1 MAVFSSLVF
10 LSAVTLFPTVHALN
24 ACPSA
29 DTVFTGTS
37 GIRYRICPNTDLT
50 GGSQEIL
57 RNVASVTA
65 CAQRCDTAMNCFQ
78 AVYDT
83 QTKDCHFKAFAGL
96 NWVDNGRY
104 DVIQAEQINIA
115 RCPYN
120 EATYTNNG
128 VSPYHTIEIN
138 NPDIILQKTFKICRD
153 TDIRGP
159 SKQMFNGVTALNDC
173 AQRCSTID
181 TCVQAV
187 YDATGQICHIKADA
201 RTATGIWSTDKRFD
215 VIRLYVP
222 PAPAANGAW
231 SDLIRLPVI
240 PVAAYVVP
248 ENPTAQRLLVFSSW
262 GADSFGGEGGR
273 TQFADYNFNSGA
285 VSPRTVADTKHDM
298 FCPAISSLQD
308 GRILIQGGSDA
319 AKTSF
324 YDPKTNA
331 FSAGPDMEMARGYQT
346 SVTLS
351 DNRIFTIGGA
361 YSGPRR
367 SKDGEVYDP
376 ASNRWTALPDAKVA
390 PMLTTDAEGI
400 WREDNHAWLFAWK
413 NGSVFQ
419 AGPSKAMNWYGTSGL
434 GTQTAAGIRDPI
446 DDAMCGTF
454 VMYEPGKI
462 LSAGGSPDYT
472 NSDANARAHITT
484 INNPNAQATVERV
497 PDMAY
502 PRGFANA
509 VVLPDSTVLVTG
521 GQRRS
526 MVFTDDDGVLYA
538 ELFNPT
544 TKTWKTLAPEA
555 VPRNY
560 HSVSI
565 LLSDGRVFSGGGGLC
580 YIGRVGASSVNCNK
594 LVDHAD
600 GQIFSPPY
608 LFNPNGTPATRPVIS
623 TLSSTTVKVGGQL
636 IVGIGTGADDLKFAL
651 VRIGSVTHSVNS
663 DQRRVP
669 LTRISRSEAQ
679 YYVTLPSDSGVLIP
693 GAYYLF
699 AINAQGVPSI
709 ARTVQILL

>member
-1 MAVFSSLVF
+1 MSLLNSLIL
-10 LSAVTLFPTVHALN
+10 LSAVTLLPAVRALN
-24 ACPSA
+24 ACPGV
-29 DTVFTGTS
+29 DIVFTGTG

-50 GGSQEIL
+50 GGSQQVIP
-57 RNVASVTA
+57 NVASVTA
-65 CAQRCDTAMNCFQ
+65 CAQLCDKAMNCFK

-83 QTKDCHFKAFAGL
+83 QAKDCHFKALAGL
-96 NWVDNGRY
+96 NWVDNGRF

-115 RCPYN
+115 KCPYN
-120 EATYTNNG
+120 ETTYMNNG
-128 VSPYHTIEIN
+128 
-138 NPDIILQKTFKICRD
+138 KAFKICRD

-159 SKQMFNGVTALNDC
+159 SDQMLRGVTTLNDC
-173 AQRCSTID
+173 AMRCSMMD

-187 YDATGQICHIKADA
+187 YDATGQVCHIKADA
-201 RTATGIWSTDKRFD
+201 RTNTAIWSTDKRFD
-215 VIRLYVP
+215 VIRQDIA
-222 PAPAANGAW
+222 PAPARDGAW
-231 SDLIRLPVI
+231 SDIIRLPVI

-248 ENPTAQRLLVFSSW
+248 EYPTAQRLLVFSSW
-262 GADSFGGEGGR
+262 GADSFGGAGGR
-273 TQFADYNFNSGA
+273 TQFADYNFNSGE
-285 VSPRTVADTKHDM
+285 VSPRTVANTNHDM

-324 YDPKTNA
+324 YDPKTNS
-331 FSAGPDMEMARGYQT
+331 FTTGPEMKMARGYQS

-367 SKDGEVYDP
+367 GKDGEVYNP
-376 ASNRWTALPDAKVA
+376 ATNAWTALPGARVA

-413 NGSVFQ
+413 QGSVFQ
-419 AGPSKAMNWYGTSGL
+419 AGPSKAMNWYGTSGT
-434 GTQTAAGIRDPI
+434 GTQVAAGIRDTI

-472 NSDANARAHITT
+472 NSAANARAHITT
-484 INNPNAQATVERV
+484 INTPNTAATVERV

-502 PRGFANA
+502 PRGFSNA
-509 VVLPDSTVLVTG
+509 VVLPDGTVLVTG

-526 MVFTDDDGVLYA
+526 LVFTDDAGVLFA
-538 ELFNPT
+538 ELFNPA

-580 YIGRVGASSVNCNK
+580 YIGMVGASSVNCNK

-608 LFNPNGTPATRPVIS
+608 LFNANGTPATRPAILA
-623 TLSSTTVKVGGQL
+623 LSSTTVKVGGNL
-636 IVGIGTGADDLKFAL
+636 VISMCASATGLKFSL
-651 VRIGSVTHSVNS
+651 VRIGSVTHSVNT

-669 LTRISRSEAQ
+669 LTRVTGSGAK
-679 YYVTLPSDSGVLIP
+679 YTVTLPSDSGILIP

-699 AINAQGVPSI
+699 VMNAQGVPSI
-709 ARTVQILL
+709 ARTVQVTL

>member
-1 MAVFSSLVF
+1 MPLLNTLGL
-10 LSAVTLFPTVHALN
+10 LSAITLIPAVRALN

-29 DTVFTGTS
+29 DTVFTGAG
-37 GIRYRICPNTDLT
+37 GIRYRICPDTDLT
-50 GGSQEIL
+50 GGSQQFTP
-57 RNVASVTA
+57 NVASVTA
-65 CAQRCDTAMNCFQ
+65 CAQLCDNAMNCFK

-83 QTKDCHFKAFAGL
+83 QTKDCHFKDFAGL
-96 NWVDNGRY
+96 NWVANGRF
-104 DVIQAEQINIA
+104 DVIQTEQINIA
-115 RCPYN
+115 KCPYN

-128 VSPYHTIEIN
+128 
-138 NPDIILQKTFKICRD
+138 KTFKVCRD

-159 SKQMFNGVTALNDC
+159 NQQMFNGVATLDDC
-173 AQRCSTID
+173 AQLCSTIN

-187 YDATGQICHIKADA
+187 YDATGQVCHIKADA
-201 RTATGIWSTDKRFD
+201 RTATAIWSTDKRFD
-215 VIRLYVP
+215 VIRQDIA
-222 PAPAANGAW
+222 PAPAANGEW

-248 ENPTAQRLLVFSSW
+248 EFPSAQRLLVFSSW

-285 VSPRTVADTKHDM
+285 VSPRTVANTNHDM

-324 YDPKTNA
+324 YDPKTND
-331 FSAGPDMEMARGYQT
+331 FTAGPRMKMARGYQA

-351 DNRIFTIGGA
+351 DNRVFTIGGA
-361 YSGPRR
+361 YSGPRQG
-367 SKDGEVYDP
+367 KDGEVYDP
-376 ASNRWTALPDAKVA
+376 STNTWTALPDAKVA
-390 PMLTTDAEGI
+390 PMLTTDGEGI

-413 NGSVFQ
+413 QGSVFQ
-419 AGPSKAMNWYGTSGL
+419 AGPSKAMNWYGTSGT
-434 GTQTAAGIRDPI
+434 GSQRAAGIRDSI

-472 NSDANARAHITT
+472 NSDANARAHITI
-484 INNPNAQATVERV
+484 INDPNTAATVERV

-509 VVLPDSTVLVTG
+509 VVLPDGTVLVTG

-526 MVFTDDDGVLYA
+526 LVFTDDAGILYA
-538 ELFNPT
+538 ELFNPS

-580 YIGRVGASSVNCNK
+580 YIGNVGGSSVNCNK

-608 LFNPNGTPATRPVIS
+608 LFNANGTPATRPSIS
-623 TLSSTTVKVGGQL
+623 SLSTTTVKVGGKL
-636 IVGIGTGADDLKFAL
+636 TINMGASATGLKFSL

-669 LTRISRSEAQ
+669 LTSVTSSGTAYIT
-679 YYVTLPSDSGVLIP
+679 TLPSDSGILIP

-699 AINAQGVPSI
+699 VMNAQGVPSV
-709 ARTVQILL
+709 ARTVQVTL